1 MNNVHTGVDSMFK
14 FFVTPIRNWF
24 RAEAERMKAVKAEIM
39 RDEAEMQREALLRD
53 LQQIMHRLQGSHQAA
68 T

>member
-24 RAEAERMKAVKAEIM
+24 RAEAERMRSVKEEIV
-39 RDEAEMQREALLRD
+39 RHEADLQREILLRD
-53 LQQIMHRLQGSHQAA
+53 LKCIMQRLEIAAQAA